1 MSIAQDP
8 AAFEAAQLQQRSERR
23 PVHLAA
29 FVCGPGGAGAEAEIV
44 DLSYDGC
51 AIATRLALEPKQ
63 TISLSVLGKGA
74 IPAEVRWA
82 RDGKAGLAF
91 KSDDDGSKAQRP
103 RAAPRISLVSEV
115 VVRRIGQA
123 KYRVRVL
130 DLSPVGCKIDLID
143 RPRIGEKMLIK
154 FDGIEI
160 VEAEVCWVE
169 DFFAGLRF
177 DRPFH
182 PIVFDLLTARLRG

>member
-8 AAFEAAQLQQRSERR
+8 AAFEAAQRHERRDRR

-29 FVCGPGGAGAEAEIV
+29 FVCAAGGAGADAEIV

-51 AIATRLALEPKQ
+51 AIATRLPLQPKQ
-63 TISLSVLGKGA
+63 TVSLSVLGKGA

-82 RDGKAGLAF
+82 GDGKAGLSF
-91 KSDDDGSKAQRP
+91 KTGDAPKPERP
-103 RAAPRISLVSEV
+103 RAADRIALVSEV

-154 FDGIEI
+154 FEGIEI
-160 VEAEVCWVE
+160 MEAEVCWVE